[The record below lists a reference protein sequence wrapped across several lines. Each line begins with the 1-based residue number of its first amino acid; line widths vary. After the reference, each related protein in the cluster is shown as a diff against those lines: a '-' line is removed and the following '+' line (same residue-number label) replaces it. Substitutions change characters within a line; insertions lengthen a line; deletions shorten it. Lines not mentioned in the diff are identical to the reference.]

1 LNLALRRR
9 REVAEEGRGKPVL
22 EENILA
28 ERGSLGGRTIETT
41 AEGKFV
47 RRTLVASCVT
57 CGQKLDNYVLC
68 FSCLGALCS
77 DCATKMNGIP
87 YCRQHLMEVLPLSRN
102 GYKALMCV
110 EAGVDDVSEI
120 HDITKIPKDD
130 VKASL
135 AFLAERKLITTS
147 GLFTFL
153 ERKITADGL
162 HALSVYKKVYTEEDV
177 AAVEQRLNGES
188 NDGD

>member
-1 LNLALRRR
+1 VTEDRP
-9 REVAEEGRGKPVL
+9 VIEEH
-22 EENILA
+22 ILA
-28 ERGSLGGRTIETT
+28 ERGMLGGRSIETT

-47 RRTLVASCVT
+47 RRTLVASCVA
-57 CGQKLDNYVLC
+57 CGQRLDNYVLC
-68 FSCLGALCS
+68 FSCLGALCNT
-77 DCATKMNGIP
+77 CATRMNGIP

-130 VKASL
+130 VRASL
-135 AFLAERKLITTS
+135 AFLTERKLISKS
-147 GLFTFL
+147 GLFAFL

-162 HALSVYKKVYTEEDV
+162 HVLSVFKNVYNEDDV
-177 AAVEQRLNGES
+177 AAVEQQLNGEEKS
-188 NDGD
+188 GD